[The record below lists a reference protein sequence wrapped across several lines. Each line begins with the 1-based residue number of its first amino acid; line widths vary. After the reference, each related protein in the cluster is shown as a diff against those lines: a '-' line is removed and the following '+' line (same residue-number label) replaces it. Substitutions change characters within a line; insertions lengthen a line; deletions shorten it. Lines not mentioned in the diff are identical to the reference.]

1 MEITDTEKKT
11 KYIHSICTH
20 WTYYIY
26 TQTQRVWNSKPAI
39 KLFKVVPHCLQHVIN
54 HLDIS
59 KEWVWTK
66 EPIYHH
72 VGFYVSMISLAY
84 KKTWLV
90 VLTMRRFD
98 LKNQRSKSWVRSNV
112 KVIYWVQ
119 HRINWIHIHFISCQA
134 DLAKQ
139 TSSWDETVWKL
150 DLENPRS
157 RS

>member
-1 MEITDTEKKT
+1 M
-11 KYIHSICTH
+11 
-20 WTYYIY
+20 
-26 TQTQRVWNSKPAI
+26 
-39 KLFKVVPHCLQHVIN
+39 
-54 HLDIS
+54 
-59 KEWVWTK
+59 WTK

-72 VGFYVSMISLAY
+72 VGFYVSMISLAH

-98 LKNQRSKSWVRSNV
+98 LKNQRSKSWVGSNV

-119 HRINWIHIHFISCQA
+119 HRINWIHIPFISCQA

-157 RS
+157 RSLVGPTLLQFISLSFLANWTPRPGDTAIQKFYLENPMSRSLCGHCNKQVWWICTQSLLSM